1 MKSNKR
7 EIHVKRSANSF
18 LRSLFGRT
26 TKSQTESKLPKG
38 VNLENVGLDEQAK
51 RAILEE
57 QLKESVAIELVRRLQ
72 NC

>member
-7 EIHVKRSANSF
+7 GIHVRRSANSF
-18 LRSLFGRT
+18 LHSLFGRT
-26 TKSQTESKLPKG
+26 TKSQTESKLPNG

-51 RAILEE
+51 ETVLEE
-57 QLKESVAIELVRRLQ
+57 QLKESEAFELVRRLQ